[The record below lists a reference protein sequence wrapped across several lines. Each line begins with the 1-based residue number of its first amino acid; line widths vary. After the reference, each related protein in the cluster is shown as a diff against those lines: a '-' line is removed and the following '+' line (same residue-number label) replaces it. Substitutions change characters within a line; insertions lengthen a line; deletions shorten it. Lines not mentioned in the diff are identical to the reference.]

1 MCKPSCWPGAKNR
14 YLNSRSPS
22 LFAAKNKML
31 VKHYT
36 KLLIPL
42 RNCSNTTTFANHCL
56 QGFDSSAVLGLS
68 FCVCIIIAHILPIA
82 VLPFLWNNNHKKGVY
97 LSCCKRF
104 QVFFLLLWWN
114 LTAALSSRKWWIFRF
129 SWKALKKAVC
139 CLQFRSIN
147 EHHPLADNPDR
158 YFPVRERDMVM
169 GVSWCTGGR
178 EEELGREWFHWANK
192 RPLFVF
198 VWYCFLFSI
207 MKIVH
212 FILKTER
219 PTPREK

>member
-1 MCKPSCWPGAKNR
+1 MKRKHKLVYLVKHFHQWLKGMCKPSCWPGAKNR

-82 VLPFLWNNNHKKGVY
+82 VFPFLWNNNHKKGVY

-114 LTAALSSRKWWIFRF
+114 LTAAAFVLISSKKWWIFRF
-129 SWKALKKAVC
+129 SWKALKKGSV
-139 CLQFRSIN
+139 LPPVSQHKWTSSI
-147 EHHPLADNPDR
+147 
-158 YFPVRERDMVM
+158 
-169 GVSWCTGGR
+169 GR
-178 EEELGREWFHWANK
+178 
-192 RPLFVF
+192 
-198 VWYCFLFSI
+198 
-207 MKIVH
+207 
-212 FILKTER
+212 
-219 PTPREK
+219 